1 MKRKSHP
8 LITKG
13 ILILLSLIL
22 LIFISS
28 YAWFSNVMVPVQAE
42 GLSAKTAKG
51 SDFEVAV
58 GFYSSETGE
67 YLTTEFTK
75 DAINLKHLIVGED
88 EDAEEYSIYDNWS
101 PKDLSSDGYTI
112 IRPGLKNSNKEVKVD
127 PFSYTEPTP
136 GKEYLVFDFIFKA
149 DTSDEISLASQSFA
163 KAFHEQAVADGG
175 LIPSSW
181 QGRDDKSE
189 MGNFSVDAI
198 VGSLRVS
205 FDPYNLTGASLT
217 DVMNDCTTRLVPD
230 TADSYGASC
239 VWIPRPDLFLEQTDQ
254 DGKAFKLNTNVD
266 SSRGTYVHKFWP
278 KPIGGEE
285 TTESVTFPQNKTLI
299 GSANTHGATTVRL
312 SSDQNVHEC
321 PICTSFLQNGDSYY
335 GKVRVFIWTEG
346 EDSEAKK
353 AVVGGQYYISMDLSQ
368 G

>member
-75 DAINLKHLIVGED
+75 DAINLAHLTVGTGA
-88 EDAEEYSIYDNWS
+88 DAKEYSIYDNWS
-101 PKDLSSDGYTI
+101 PKDLSSDGYKI
-112 IRPGLKNSNKEVKVD
+112 IRPGLKNSNKEVKED

-149 DTSDEISLASQSFA
+149 DTSEEISLASQSYA
-163 KAFHEQAVADGG
+163 KAYHEAAVADGG

-189 MGNFSVDAI
+189 MGNFSIDAI

-205 FDPYNLTGASLT
+205 FDPYNFTGASFS
-217 DVMNDCTTRLVPD
+217 DVLSDCPTRLVPD
-230 TADSYGASC
+230 TEDSYGASC
-239 VWIPRPDLFLEQTDQ
+239 IWIPRPDLYLHPLDE
-254 DGKAFKLNTNVD
+254 DGKSYELQTNVD
-266 SSRGTYVHKFWP
+266 SSKGTFVHKFWVP
-278 KPIGGEE
+278 TEGDAGELK
-285 TTESVTFPQNKTLI
+285 TFPQNKTLI
-299 GSANTHGATTVRL
+299 GSANTGGATTVQL
-312 SSDQNVHEC
+312 SNNPNVHEC
-321 PICTSFLQNGDSYY
+321 PICTSFLRNGDSYY